1 MKKWILA
8 RLVLTLLLIAMT
20 GLLTAAGPAPT
31 PNVTFTLVSGLPE
44 TMRVGDTAT
53 VVILVA
59 SDQPF
64 IFAQALPTEYFPG
77 RGVVG
82 NRGDHEPGGTST
94 QLEVTFTAKGSTA
107 KFGGAVPVSVVAGAR
122 YQGGVTMSQRFD
134 FMVNVP

>member
-1 MKKWILA
+1 MQRVTCPFSGRP
-8 RLVLTLLLIAMT
+8 RLQCFGELIE
-20 GLLTAAGPAPT
+20 
-31 PNVTFTLVSGLPE
+31 VT
-44 TMRVGDTAT
+44 
-53 VVILVA
+53 

-82 NRGDHEPGGTST
+82 NRGDHEPGGTSAL
-94 QLEVTFTAKGSTA
+94 LEVTFTAKGSTA